1 MKTAI
6 FLLRYIL
13 CSYVKVKSSSPSL
26 PYIPLSFTSISANL
40 PSILYI
46 PLPYLPY
53 LPLTFP
59 FNLPIFFFL
68 SQSSPFLLF
77 SFPTYPLQSLPSAYL
92 PFPHP
97 SPYPFI
103 SPFPS
108 LPLLWDL
115 WFLSPSGVL
124 GLKSYDRTNK
134 QTDLMLIDD
143 DSKGIGGDQSRDNP
157 EGGYLS

>member
-77 SFPTYPLQSLPSAYL
+77 FSPKYLLSYLSTSIPSLCLPSL
-92 PFPHP
+92 
-97 SPYPFI
+97 S
-103 SPFPS
+103 SPFPLSFYFPFSFPSPPMGS
-108 LPLLWDL
+108 LISFP
-115 WFLSPSGVL
+115 FRGGVL
-124 GLKSYDRTNK
+124 HPCS
-134 QTDLMLIDD
+134 
-143 DSKGIGGDQSRDNP
+143 
-157 EGGYLS
+157 